1 MMTNN
6 NFNTYAFPP
15 YDSALE
21 AITASN
27 ICVLEH
33 DGDRWG
39 TRFDAMARNEN
50 AGFVSKLASRRE
62 CLAAIAKH
70 QRANRYASD

>member
-1 MMTNN
+1 MTNN

-39 TRFDAMARNEN
+39 ERFEAIAQKAHCYKRMA
-50 AGFVSKLASRRE
+50 SKAESLR
-62 CLAAIAKH
+62 AIAKH